1 MTAPRKPTESTL
13 IRQVRAALGSPPAP
27 ALARSRRRV
36 KQWFAAQAPL
46 IRWAEMNSPLG
57 RLFIAAS
64 ERGLCA
70 VDFGL
75 GERDFLARL
84 DPLARLEKQ
93 PQAAADAFAQLREYF
108 SGRRKDF
115 DLPVDFSG
123 LTPFQREVLTTIGR
137 IAPGEVWTYRRV
149 ALEMSRPKS
158 SRPVGQA
165 LARNPIP
172 IVIPCHR
179 VIASDGSL
187 GGYSGGSGLDAK
199 RWLLR
204 LEGAPL

>member
-1 MTAPRKPTESTL
+1 MTAPRKLTDSAI
-13 IRQVRAALGSPPAP
+13 IRQLHAALGNPPAP
-27 ALARSRRRV
+27 ALAHSRLRV
-36 KQWFAAQAPL
+36 GRWFADRAPL
-46 IRWAEMNSPLG
+46 IRWAEMSSPLG
-57 RLFIAAS
+57 KLFVAVS
-64 ERGLCA
+64 EHGLCA
-70 VDFGL
+70 VDFGRN
-75 GERDFLARL
+75 EDAFLARFE
-84 DPLARLEKQ
+84 PLTRLEKQ
-93 PQAAADAFAQLREYF
+93 PAAAADAFAQLREYF

-115 DLPVDFSG
+115 DLPVDLSS
-123 LTPFQREVLTTIGR
+123 LTPFQREVLATIGR
-137 IAPGEVWTYRRV
+137 IAPGEVWTYREV
-149 ALEMSRPKS
+149 ALQMSRPKS

-165 LARNPIP
+165 LAHNPIP